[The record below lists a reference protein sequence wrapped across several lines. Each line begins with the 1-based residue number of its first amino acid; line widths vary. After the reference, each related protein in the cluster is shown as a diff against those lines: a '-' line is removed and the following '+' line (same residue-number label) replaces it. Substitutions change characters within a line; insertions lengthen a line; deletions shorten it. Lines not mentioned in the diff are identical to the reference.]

1 MVGRIMYVD
10 PRRRRRLRPGR
21 KRRYANEDEVT
32 AEPITLPI
40 TESEVRAIASRG
52 FPLWES
58 IEVMQLR
65 NRRITLAYSSLSS
78 RLADVIAQGDEGSRD
93 ANWCTFATWSSR
105 TIGASID
112 PHPVPPSLQHLPL
125 PRRMARAV
133 VKWTQQLLGRDHGAL
148 FRSLAVGNRFVF
160 LEVGAAIACFIDNFE
175 KPPDDEGQWSLY
187 WERVEQL
194 LAELGQLDP
203 SWLPTTSPDPQMLR
217 SGLRFYFDATR
228 ERDRKQRAELVLAGN
243 LMIGAYEQRRVD
255 GYLATALALWP
266 GRSLRLLVQ
275 QGSGR
280 FGPGLRRRVSS
291 VYSWLVTRFLL
302 VLVTVDEV
310 LKVGR
315 PLPPVPYGD
324 PGHSFPEEL
333 RSISH
338 PALQALLS
346 RYDQSDGKARR
357 RRAKNWIW
365 FDDRMNY
372 ITNFFR
378 SRQRHDCLF
387 DLPFPAADVRD
398 LLHGRLPPPRLEPEP
413 VPAPG

>member
-1 MVGRIMYVD
+1 
-10 PRRRRRLRPGR
+10 
-21 KRRYANEDEVT
+21 
-32 AEPITLPI
+32 
-40 TESEVRAIASRG
+40 
-52 FPLWES
+52 
-58 IEVMQLR
+58 
-65 NRRITLAYSSLSS
+65 
-78 RLADVIAQGDEGSRD
+78 
-93 ANWCTFATWSSR
+93 
-105 TIGASID
+105 
-112 PHPVPPSLQHLPL
+112 
-125 PRRMARAV
+125 MARAV

-175 KPPDDEGQWSLY
+175 KPPDDEAQWSAY

-194 LAELGQLDP
+194 LADLGQLDP
-203 SWLPTTSPDPQMLR
+203 SWLPTTAPDPQMLR

-228 ERDRKQRAELVLAGN
+228 ERDPKQRAELVLAGN

-315 PLPPVPYGD
+315 PLPPVPHSD
-324 PGHSFPEEL
+324 PDHSFPEEL

-387 DLPFPAADVRD
+387 DLPFPAADIRD
-398 LLHGRLPPPRLEPEP
+398 LLTGRLPPPRLETQP